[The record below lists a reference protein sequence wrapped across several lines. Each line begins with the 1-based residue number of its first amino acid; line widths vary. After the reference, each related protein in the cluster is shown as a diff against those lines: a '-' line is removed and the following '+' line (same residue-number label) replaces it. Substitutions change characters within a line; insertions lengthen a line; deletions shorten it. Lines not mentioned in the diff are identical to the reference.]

1 MRNDSVTYELYADVV
16 LVNNFTMDF
25 LLLAAVR
32 RMMKL
37 EVRKGGLFTASMA
50 GALFALAVM
59 IVPLPVF
66 FLSSALGSIG
76 MSLVMVLLAFRLRS
90 LVELFRALGGLYLS
104 SAMAAGMM
112 ELLRPLDVFFSVWG
126 FGTAGLLSVG
136 GSCFLWKQMSCQAV
150 RNGHLYAVD
159 LYFGEK
165 KRTVTALLD
174 TGNHLTEP
182 ISGKPVSVLWGEA
195 AEGLYDGA
203 AGVFCIPFRTVGE
216 EDGLLYAVRGDRM
229 EIQMDGWRKRIEHP
243 YIAISQQPLSQ
254 NDSYQMLLNE
264 KLWTLE

>member
-66 FLSSALGSIG
+66 FLSAFAGCIG
-76 MSLVMVLLAFRLRS
+76 MSLLMVLLAFRLRS
-90 LVELFRALGGLYLS
+90 PMEFFRALGGLYLL
-104 SAMAAGMM
+104 SAMAAGVM
-112 ELLRPLDVFFSVWG
+112 ELLRPLDVLFSFWG
-126 FGTAGLLSVG
+126 YGIAGLLSVG
-136 GSCFLWKQMSCQAV
+136 GSCFLWKQLSCQAV
-150 RNGHLYAVD
+150 RNSHLYSVD
-159 LYFGEK
+159 LYFGEE

-182 ISGKPVSVLWGEA
+182 ISGEPVSILWGEA
-195 AEGLYDGA
+195 VKGIYDGD
-203 AGVFCIPFRTVGE
+203 AGVFCVPFRTVGE
-216 EDGLLYAVRGDRM
+216 EHGLLYAVRGSRM
-229 EIQMDGWRKRIEHP
+229 EIQMDGWRKRIENP
-243 YIAISQQPLSQ
+243 YIAISKKPLSQ
-254 NDSYQMLLNE
+254 SGSYQMLLNE
-264 KLWTLE
+264 KLWTLL